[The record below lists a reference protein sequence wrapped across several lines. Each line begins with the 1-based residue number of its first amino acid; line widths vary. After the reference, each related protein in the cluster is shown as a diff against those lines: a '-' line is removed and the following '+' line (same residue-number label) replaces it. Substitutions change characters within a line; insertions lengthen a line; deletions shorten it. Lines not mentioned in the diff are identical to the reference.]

1 MNRHLL
7 ARLHLRCFL
16 RVNARTMVVWIEVE
30 EKREGVEWKIGSNND
45 DQKRMERK
53 EGIGKTYPNG
63 VIATL
68 TRLSPRTLRR

>member
-1 MNRHLL
+1 
-7 ARLHLRCFL
+7 
-16 RVNARTMVVWIEVE
+16 MVVWIEVE